1 MKLLVTGGKGLV
13 GSAIN
18 ADIKL
23 GREYDLTNPIEANKA
38 IEYHQPTHI
47 IHCAGKVGG
56 VGGNMNYKGE
66 YFYDNLMINTNI
78 IEAARKNGVE
88 NLVCFLST
96 CVFPDNVEYP
106 LTEAQV
112 HSGEPHNSNYPYAY
126 AKRMADIQI
135 RAYREQYGINYTT
148 VIPTNIY
155 GPNDNFSLEHGHVM
169 PMLIH
174 KLYKAKRDNTDFVVW
189 GTGNPLREFIYSK
202 DIARLSE
209 WAVENYNESEPIIFG
224 TSEEVSIKDMVD
236 LLVQEFNFKGKVV
249 FDTSKPEGQFRKPS
263 SNEKLRSYLPDFK
276 FTPFEQGIKET
287 VNWFIENYETARK

>member
-18 ADIKL
+18 ADVKL
-23 GREYDLTNPIEANKA
+23 GREYDLTNPQEANKA